1 MEKSVLDIICASLD
15 SFFESEKKSGI
26 PAVSGTI
33 RETQIGY
40 TYNMTADDVKVISYT
55 IPLPVC
61 LPKNNNRI

>member
-15 SFFESEKKSGI
+15 SFFESEKKRGL
-26 PAVSGTI
+26 PAGSRTI

-61 LPKNNNRI
+61 

>member
-40 TYNMTADDVKVISYT
+40 TYNMTADFLHYPFTSMLTEKQQQDI
-55 IPLPVC
+55 I
-61 LPKNNNRI
+61 R

>member
-1 MEKSVLDIICASLD
+1 MGKSVLDIICASLD
-15 SFFESEKKSGI
+15 SFFESEKKIGI

-33 RETQIGY
+33 WETQIGY

-61 LPKNNNRI
+61 

>member
-33 RETQIGY
+33 GKHKSAIL
-40 TYNMTADDVKVISYT
+40 I
-55 IPLPVC
+55 I
-61 LPKNNNRI
+61 

>member
-15 SFFESEKKSGI
+15 SFLNLKKSGI

-61 LPKNNNRI
+61 

>member
-15 SFFESEKKSGI
+15 SFFEYEKKIGI

-33 RETQIGY
+33 WETQIGY

-61 LPKNNNRI
+61 

>member
-26 PAVSGTI
+26 PAVPGTI
-33 RETQIGY
+33 WETQIGY
-40 TYNMTADDVKVISYT
+40 TYNITADDVKVISYT

-61 LPKNNNRI
+61 